1 MYELA
6 HTQIGFLWS
15 AGGRHPGLMNS
26 ASSVQVGSRRSGR
39 GLDRRPDPRVTAVP
53 LVLPQMAQLRL
64 SGNDFSGYFGS
75 VLVHGAKMAESQA
88 ELAVNSTI

>member
-1 MYELA
+1 
-6 HTQIGFLWS
+6 
-15 AGGRHPGLMNS
+15 
-26 ASSVQVGSRRSGR
+26 
-39 GLDRRPDPRVTAVP
+39 
-53 LVLPQMAQLRL
+53 MAQLRL